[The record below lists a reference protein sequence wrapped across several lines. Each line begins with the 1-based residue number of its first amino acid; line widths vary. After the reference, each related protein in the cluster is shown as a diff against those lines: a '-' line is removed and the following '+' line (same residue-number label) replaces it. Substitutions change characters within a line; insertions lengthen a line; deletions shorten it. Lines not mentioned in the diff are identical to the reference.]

1 MSCMSCMVQKIS
13 INDTRH
19 LRHTSE
25 ISLCIDM
32 ESKKLIT
39 KSYLNDVSYK
49 IVGCA
54 IEVHKCLGP
63 GLLESIYHECMRQE
77 FILRNIFYQSQLFV
91 PIEYKGITLDADYR
105 LDFLVESEIV
115 VELKAM
121 DGILPVH
128 EAQLLTYMKLLQ
140 KSKGII
146 INFNCTNIVK
156 EGTKQ
161 MVNEFFSQLPE

>member
-1 MSCMSCMVQKIS
+1 LK
-13 INDTRH
+13 
-19 LRHTSE
+19 LRHTRE
-25 ISLCIDM
+25 IGLYIDM
-32 ESKKLIT
+32 ESKKTIT
-39 KSYLNDVSYK
+39 KSYLNDLSYK
-49 IVGCA
+49 IIGCA
-54 IEVHKCLGP
+54 IEVHKFLGP

-77 FILRNIFYQSQLFV
+77 FFLRNIFYQSQLFV
-91 PIEYKGITLDADYR
+91 PIEYKGVLLDADYR
-105 LDFLVESEIV
+105 LDFLVENEIV

-161 MVNEFFSQLPE
+161 MVNEFFAQLTE

>member
-1 MSCMSCMVQKIS
+1 MK
-13 INDTRH
+13 
-19 LRHTSE
+19 LRHTRE
-25 ISLCIDM
+25 IGLYIDM
-32 ESKKLIT
+32 ESKKTIT
-39 KSYLNDVSYK
+39 KSYLNDLSYK
-49 IVGCA
+49 IIGCA
-54 IEVHKCLGP
+54 IEVHKFLGP

-77 FILRNIFYQSQLFV
+77 FFLRNIFYQSQLFV
-91 PIEYKGITLDADYR
+91 PIEYKGVLLDADYR
-105 LDFLVESEIV
+105 LDFLVENEIV

-161 MVNEFFSQLPE
+161 MVNEFFAQLTE